1 MMLAYVLVTI
11 TMMEII
17 LFLERRMDS
26 VSLVMQVITV
36 FFFVSKKKA
45 RNIAALRRRYH
56 PSHNQR
62 RGSYLS
68 GTTPVLRCVAVLMV
82 MKHSS
87 RHRRRY
93 QNCYY

>member
-1 MMLAYVLVTI
+1 MLAYVLVTI
-11 TMMEII
+11 TRMEII
-17 LFLERRMDS
+17 LFLERRRDS
-26 VSLVMQVITV
+26 VSLVMPVITV

-45 RNIAALRRRYH
+45 RNIAALLRRRYH

-68 GTTPVLRCVAVLMV
+68 GTTPVLHCVAVLMA
-82 MKHSS
+82 MQYSS

-93 QNCYY
+93 RNCY